1 MKHFCL
7 PGKMLLAVISLFL
20 ISCGS
25 NETKTETT
33 DDVGSDTTASV
44 SDVTP
49 MSTISTVPQNM
60 LVAKHKVADFGKW
73 LQSYEAHDS
82 LRLANGLHSYV
93 IGRGVED
100 SNMVLVAIKVD
111 DLAKAKEF
119 GKSNHL
125 KEAMKK
131 GGVTGVPQVRFA
143 TTAFQDTG
151 NISSDIRSMSSFTV
165 KDWDA
170 WKSSFDSG
178 RQMRMDNGVS
188 DRVYSH
194 DADDNKKVIVV
205 VAVNDSAKANAF
217 WKSDL
222 LKQRRAASGVIGQ
235 PERFNYR
242 IVKRY

>member
-1 MKHFCL
+1 M
-7 PGKMLLAVISLFL
+7 M
-20 ISCGS
+20 
-25 NETKTETT
+25 
-33 DDVGSDTTASV
+33 
-44 SDVTP
+44 
-49 MSTISTVPQNM
+49 
-60 LVAKHKVADFGKW
+60 VARHRVANFAKW
-73 LQSYEAHDS
+73 LSSYEAHDS

-100 SNMVLVAIKVD
+100 SNMVLVAVKVD

-119 GKSNHL
+119 GKSNEL

-131 GGVTGVPQVRFA
+131 GGVTGTPKVMFS

-151 NISSDIRSMSSFTV
+151 NISSDIRSMSTFTV
-165 KDWDA
+165 KNWDA

-178 RQMRMDNGVS
+178 RQMRMDNGVV
-188 DRVYSH
+188 DRVYAH
-194 DADDNKKVIVV
+194 DADDDKKVTVV
-205 VAVNDSAKANAF
+205 VAVMDTAKAYAF

-242 IVKRY
+242 LVKRY